1 MLLSGFSRLSL
12 PCERFQVTYLLQG
25 TEKEV
30 YAKARDICLEQ
41 TVEFPEEFI
50 PEGLIKEHIVGQI
63 ESLES
68 YDEDKD
74 SFLVVISYA
83 IDSAAS
89 ELTQLINVIFGNISI
104 KPGIRVEHIELPDA
118 LLENFKGPRFG
129 REGLREL
136 LGVKKRPLIFT
147 ALKPMGLTSQELAEL
162 AYQFALGGID
172 IIKDD
177 HGLSNQPFS
186 PYEERVSLCS
196 EAVRKANQ
204 ETGNQAIYVA
214 NITGP
219 VLEVKKRAITAKE
232 VGAGGVLISPGLT
245 GFDMMREVA
254 EDDQIALPVI
264 SHPAFLG
271 SYVMGTSGLSH
282 HALFGQMVRLA
293 GADGT
298 IYPNFGGR
306 FSFSR
311 SECESIVQGT
321 EISMGNLKPIF
332 PCPAGGMS
340 LSSVPESLKVYGNEV
355 AFLIGGGLFKQGPDL
370 IENSRY
376 FRELVE
382 KLCDSITES

>member
-1 MLLSGFSRLSL
+1 MLLSGYSRLSV
-12 PCERFQVTYLLQG
+12 PCQRFRVTYRLYGDQ
-25 TEKEV
+25 KEA
-30 YAKARDICLEQ
+30 YTKAKDICLEQ

-50 PEGLIKEHIVGQI
+50 PEGLIKEQIIGQI
-63 ESLES
+63 ESFES
-68 YDEDKD
+68 YAEN

-89 ELTQLINVIFGNISI
+89 ELTQLLNVVFGNISL
-104 KPGIRVEHIELPDA
+104 KPGIRVEHLELPDA
-118 LLENFKGPRFG
+118 LLQNFKGPRFG
-129 REGLREL
+129 RAGLRKL
-136 LGVKKRPLIFT
+136 LEVEKRPLLFT
-147 ALKPMGLTSQELAEL
+147 ALKPMGLTSQELAKL
-162 AYQFALGGID
+162 AYKFALGGID

-186 PYEERVSLCS
+186 PYEERTSLCA
-196 EAVRKANQ
+196 EAVNKANQ
-204 ETGNQAIYVA
+204 ETGQHSIYVA
-214 NITGP
+214 NITAP
-219 VLEVKKRAITAKE
+219 VHEVMKRALTAKA

-245 GFDMMREVA
+245 GLDMLREIA
-254 EDDQIALPVI
+254 EDDRVALPVI

-271 SYVMGTSGLSH
+271 SYVMGTSGISH
-282 HALFGQMVRLA
+282 HALFGQIVRLA

-311 SECESIVQGT
+311 AECESIARGT
-321 EISMGNLKPIF
+321 VIPMGNLKPIF

-340 LSSVPESLKVYGNEV
+340 LASVPESIKVYGNDV

-376 FRELVE
+376 FRALVT
-382 KLCDSITES
+382 KLSE